1 LLKKELLKEMSNT
14 EESFDGHE
22 SSDGEEKKTYE
33 SILSNPSYFS
43 ATMKVRIAFYLLAP
57 FKHGKKLEF

>member
-1 LLKKELLKEMSNT
+1 MSNT

-22 SSDGEEKKTYE
+22 SSDGEEKKAYE

-43 ATMKVRIAFYLLAP
+43 ATMKVRIAFHLLY
-57 FKHGKKLEF
+57 HLKKKKKMEF